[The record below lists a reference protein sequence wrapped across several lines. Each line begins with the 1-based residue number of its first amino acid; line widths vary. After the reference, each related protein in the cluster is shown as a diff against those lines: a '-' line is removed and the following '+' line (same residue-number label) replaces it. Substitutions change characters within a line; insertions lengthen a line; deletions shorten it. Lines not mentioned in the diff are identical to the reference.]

1 MSQGYQQTILLDA
14 NRLSSEEYSASN
26 LAESDTAIFTNKI
39 SNGITIDIGDQVSIQ
54 SAHIAQRGAGGS
66 VIQMDGEVLGE
77 KTITTTET
85 TNSSYIGFNK
95 STDEQGYSPTGFAY
109 ETSSNETQQVKMKD
123 NQASI
128 VISYYKTTNGEN
140 NIPLPRNFGSASQGN
155 ASFGG
160 DPTNIGH
167 TTTNAS
173 FWIAQDSYAK
183 GLNTYYVS
191 SSHVFSPD
199 YHDQLAISMTDAD
212 CNVRKL
218 KQDNSK
224 YTIFKRS
231 EIVYRQSELSSASNA
246 SYLQPVPTKPDPALG
261 EYNRLLQKVDLNI
274 PAGYN
279 SPSSI
284 ATDITNELTKT
295 EPTIKIISDDLTSV
309 VNSTIYRAFPC
320 ANYYMFSASGNQDF
334 FNASLG
340 INGSAAPEFV
350 GTNACNTANAV
361 NYLTNYSHIGFKRP
375 DFVESGR
382 SGFAYHGNKI
392 TTNITTSGSGTAIL
406 YTNFSY
412 NDATMIKLK
421 RFFDSQRLYPELLDH
436 ATDASNDLSNYAS
449 VYPNAT
455 SASLNASFRKEARF
469 LHLGLS
475 GSGNSATGTDALG
488 SDMYNIADTTTGTT
502 PPRAS
507 ASDNSSIPIFFYYN
521 ENSSHLTAEQTTG
534 DRNDNLAYG
543 FARKYT
549 DGGFNYIALITEPI
563 GGIPTAYFGEQIGS
577 VIGID
582 TKIGYDYHFNGYG
595 NAAIMLSSGF
605 HPLQYYG
612 QIEYTQGKD
621 IRQIYLGA
629 DNALLNFDNVQ
640 SRFELSNLHAA
651 EKVGN
656 FYTAGDPN
664 PSTNIFAPP
673 PSSQAAQD
681 CFKINKQLKYDSWS
695 PAMHPY
701 SEIDLSGSATDG
713 TQKTFIPMNIN
724 MIKGLIYDAHG
735 GITIEDMG
743 IEQKFWERSIWGL
756 LGFEYGQFNA
766 SGNIDNIKNIN
777 NRFSNEDSNSSGI
790 TTNADVTSLDAQQFH
805 SNPYGTNMFNSM
817 LGSNVNFF
825 NDPQVI
831 NKEGTGVGFW
841 PVPPGTPDHAVSPAI
856 VITADSNK
864 IIANQ
869 LPRKILKGYFL
880 INSDILDTANYLQL
894 CNPLQTMAVVG
905 KYNAAND
912 FISYDGGGAV
922 FTATRKKTITSIKTQ
937 ILDPEGSLANVGD
950 NSGVIYRID
959 KMINTD
965 LKFAE
970 TLMQQMNSKK

>member
-26 LAESDTAIFTNKI
+26 LAETDTAIFTNKLT
-39 SNGITIDIGDQVSIQ
+39 NGITIDIGDQVSID

-85 TNSSYIGFNK
+85 TNSSYIGYDK

-109 ETSSNETQQVKMKD
+109 ETSSNESQQVKMKD

-140 NIPLPRNFGSASQGN
+140 NIPLPRNFGSASMGN
-155 ASFGG
+155 AAAGG
-160 DPTNIGH
+160 DPAGAG
-167 TTTNAS
+167 TTNAS
-173 FWIAQDSYAK
+173 FWTNNDSYGK

-191 SSHVFSPD
+191 SSHVFTPD
-199 YHDQLAISMTDAD
+199 YQDQDAISIDNTA

-246 SYLQPVPTKPDPALG
+246 SYLQPVNTKPDPALG
-261 EYNRLLQKVDLNI
+261 EYNRLLQKVELNI

-284 ATDITNELTKT
+284 ASDITNELTKT
-295 EPTIKIISDDLTSV
+295 EPTIKIISDDLTSI
-309 VNSTIYRAFPC
+309 VNSTIYKAFPC
-320 ANYYMFSASGNQDF
+320 ANYQMFSASGNEDF
-334 FNASLG
+334 FNASITLG
-340 INGSAAPEFV
+340 LPTNV
-350 GTNACNTANAV
+350 GNNACNTANAV

-382 SGFAYHGNKI
+382 AGFAYHGNKI
-392 TTNITTSGSGTAIL
+392 TTNIVRSGSGTAII
-406 YTNFSY
+406 YTNFSW
-412 NDATMIKLK
+412 NDATMINLK

-436 ATDASNDLSNYAS
+436 ATDASNDLTNYAS

-475 GSGNSATGTDALG
+475 GSGHTATGTDALG
-488 SDMYNIADTTTGTT
+488 SDMYNVYDTTTGTT

-521 ENSSHLTAEQTTG
+521 EGSSHLTAEQTTG

-543 FARKYT
+543 FARKYIY
-549 DGGFNYIALITEPI
+549 GGGIDAIAFITEPI
-563 GGIPTAYFGEQIGS
+563 GGIPIEYFEEHTGS
-577 VIGID
+577 IHVD

-612 QIEYTQGKD
+612 QIEYTEGND
-621 IRQIYLGA
+621 IRQVYLGA
-629 DNALLNFDNVQ
+629 DNALLNFDNIQ
-640 SRFELSNLHAA
+640 SRFELSNLHAP

-656 FYTAGDPN
+656 FYTGGDPN
-664 PSTNIFAPP
+664 PSADVFAPP
-673 PSSQAAQD
+673 PSSQAGVD

-695 PAMHPY
+695 PAMQPY
-701 SEIDLSGSATDG
+701 SAIDLSGSATDG

-743 IEQKFWERSIWGL
+743 IDEKFWERSIWGL

-777 NRFSNEDSNSSGI
+777 NRFTNQDPNSSGI

-805 SNPYGTNMFNSM
+805 SNPYGTNMFNSL
-817 LGSNVNFF
+817 LGSNVSFYNAR
-825 NDPQVI
+825 QVI
-831 NKEGTGVGFW
+831 NGTGPGAQW
-841 PVPPGTPDHAVSPAI
+841 PSPPGAPDHTVSPAI
-856 VITADSNK
+856 VITSNSNK

-880 INSDILDTANYLQL
+880 INSDILDSANYYQL

-905 KYNAAND
+905 KYNGAND
-912 FISYDGGGAV
+912 FISYDGGGAT
-922 FTATRKKTITSIKTQ
+922 FTATRKKTITSVKTQ
-937 ILDPEGSLANVGD
+937 ILDPEGGTANVGD

-970 TLMQQMNSKK
+970 TLMEQMNSKK

>member
-1 MSQGYQQTILLDA
+1 MSQGGGYNQTILLDA

-26 LAESDTAIFTNKI
+26 LAESDTAIFTNKV

-85 TNSSYIGFNK
+85 TNSSYIGFDK

-140 NIPLPRNFGSASQGN
+140 NIPLPRNFGSASMGN

-160 DPTNIGH
+160 DPPVGKP
-167 TTTNAS
+167 NAS
-173 FWIAQDSYAK
+173 FWTAKDSYAK

-199 YHDQLAISMTDAD
+199 YHDQTAISMIDAD

-246 SYLQPVPTKPDPALG
+246 SYLQPVNTKPDPALG

-284 ATDITNELTKT
+284 ASDITNELTKT
-295 EPTIKIISDDLTSV
+295 DPTIKIIADNLTSV
-309 VNSTIYRAFPC
+309 VNSTIYKAFPC

-340 INGSAAPEFV
+340 MSGSAAPENV

-382 SGFAYHGNKI
+382 EGFQYHGNKL
-392 TTNITTSGSGTAIL
+392 TTIMLESGSGTAII

-412 NDATMIKLK
+412 NDATMINLK

-436 ATDASNDLSNYAS
+436 ATDASNDLTNYAS
-449 VYPNAT
+449 LYPNAT

-475 GSGNSATGTDALG
+475 GSGHTATATDALG
-488 SDMYNIADTTTGTT
+488 SDMYNVSEYTTTTD
-502 PPRAS
+502 PPRAN
-507 ASDNSSIPIFFYYN
+507 ASDNSSIPIFFYFN

-534 DRNDNLAYG
+534 DRDDNLAYG

-549 DGGFNYIALITEPI
+549 DSGFDYIALITEPI
-563 GGIPTAYFGEQIGS
+563 GGIPTPYYREQTTGEIKIG
-577 VIGID
+577 

-612 QIEYTQGKD
+612 QIEYTQGQD
-621 IRQIYLGA
+621 IRQVYLGA

-640 SRFELSNLHAA
+640 SRFELSNLHAP

-656 FYTAGDPN
+656 FYTSGDPN
-664 PSTNIFAPP
+664 PSADVFAPP
-673 PSSQAAQD
+673 PSGQAGQD

-701 SEIDLSGSATDG
+701 SNIDLSGSATEG

-735 GITIEDMG
+735 GVTIEDMG
-743 IEQKFWERSIWGL
+743 IDEKSWERSIWGL

-766 SGNIDNIKNIN
+766 SGDIDNIKNIN
-777 NRFSNEDSNSSGI
+777 NRFTNEDSNSSGI

-817 LGSNVNFF
+817 LGSNVNFY
-825 NDPQVI
+825 NTPQII
-831 NKEGTGVGFW
+831 NGKGGGSQW
-841 PVPPGTPDHAVSPAI
+841 PSPPGAPDHAVSPAI
-856 VITADSNK
+856 VITANSNK

-880 INSDILDTANYLQL
+880 INSDILDTANYYQL

-937 ILDPEGSLANVGD
+937 ILDPEGGTANVGD

-959 KMINTD
+959 KMISTD

-970 TLMQQMNSKK
+970 TLMEQMNSKK

>member
-1 MSQGYQQTILLDA
+1 MSQGGYNQTILLDA

-26 LAESDTAIFTNKI
+26 LAESDTAIFTNKV

-85 TNSSYIGFNK
+85 TNSSYIGFDK

-109 ETSSNETQQVKMKD
+109 ETSSNESQEVKMKD

-140 NIPLPRNFGSASQGN
+140 NIPLPRNYGSASMGN
-155 ASFGG
+155 AAIGG
-160 DPTNIGH
+160 DPGKVA

-173 FWIAQDSYAK
+173 FWTNKDSYAK

-199 YHDQLAISMTDAD
+199 YHDQDALAIDGAN
-212 CNVRKL
+212 CKVRKL

-246 SYLQPVPTKPDPALG
+246 SYLQPVNTKPDPALG
-261 EYNRLLQKVDLNI
+261 EYNRVLQKVDINI

-284 ATDITNELTKT
+284 ASDITNELTKT
-295 EPTIKIISDDLTSV
+295 EPTIKIISDNLTSV
-309 VNSTIYRAFPC
+309 VNSTIYKAFPC
-320 ANYYMFSASGNQDF
+320 ANYYMFSASGNEDF
-334 FNASLG
+334 FNASILVA
-340 INGSAAPEFV
+340 GSPENV

-375 DFVESGR
+375 DLVESGR
-382 SGFAYHGNKI
+382 EGFSYHGNKL
-392 TTNITTSGSGTAIL
+392 TANITRSGSGTAIL
-406 YTNFSY
+406 YTNFSW
-412 NDATMIKLK
+412 NDATMINLK

-449 VYPNAT
+449 VYPDAT

-475 GSGNSATGTDALG
+475 GSGSSATGTDALG
-488 SDMYNIADTTTGTT
+488 SDMYNNIHITTTSQ

-507 ASDNSSIPIFFYYN
+507 ASDNSSIPIFFYFN
-521 ENSSHLTAEQTTG
+521 ENSSHLTTEQTTG

-563 GGIPTAYFGEQIGS
+563 GGIPVEYFGEQTGS

-582 TKIGYDYHFNGYG
+582 TKIGYDFHFNGYG

-612 QIEYTQGKD
+612 QIEYTQGQD
-621 IRQIYLGA
+621 IRQVYLGA
-629 DNALLNFDNVQ
+629 DNALLNFDNIQ
-640 SRFELSNLHAA
+640 SRFELSNLHAP

-656 FYTAGDPN
+656 FYTSGDPN
-664 PSTNIFAPP
+664 PSADVFAPP
-673 PSSQAAQD
+673 PSSQASVD

-743 IEQKFWERSIWGL
+743 IDEKFWERSIWGL

-777 NRFSNEDSNSSGI
+777 NRFTNEGSNSSGI

-817 LGSNVNFF
+817 LGSNVNFY
-825 NDPQVI
+825 NNPQII
-831 NKEGTGVGFW
+831 NGSGQGDLW
-841 PVPPGTPDHAVSPAI
+841 PDDPDHSVSPAI
-856 VITADSNK
+856 VITANSNK

-880 INSDILDTANYLQL
+880 INSDILDTANYYQL

-905 KYNAAND
+905 KYNAVND
-912 FISYDGGGAV
+912 FISYDGDGAV

-937 ILDPEGSLANVGD
+937 ILDPEGGTANVGD

-959 KMINTD
+959 KVINTD

-970 TLMQQMNSKK
+970 TLMEQMNSKKK